1 MPKITCM
8 PPTAYN
14 RTIAMI
20 RDYPRL
26 LCELEQKK
34 RDVLY
39 LKASNID
46 GMPKGDGDSGLDDAI
61 AELDAM
67 EREIEKMQAAM
78 DIIPADMRDGILHNI
93 WYNTGYPR
101 NEYGLLVPCMRT
113 WKEEK
118 QKFIITFARMMRI
131 YPYRPHKDK

>member
-20 RDYPRL
+20 RDYPRM

-34 RDVLY
+34 RDILC
-39 LKASNID
+39 LKASSID
-46 GMPKGDGDSGLDDAI
+46 GMPKGAGSSGIDDII
-61 AELDAM
+61 AEVDAM
-67 EREIEKMQAAM
+67 EREIQKMQEVM
-78 DIIPADMRDGILHNI
+78 DTIPADMREGILRNI

-101 NEYGLLVPCMRT
+101 NEYGHLVPCMRT

-118 QKFIITFARMMRI
+118 QKFIISFARVMRI
-131 YPYRPHKDK
+131 YPYRA